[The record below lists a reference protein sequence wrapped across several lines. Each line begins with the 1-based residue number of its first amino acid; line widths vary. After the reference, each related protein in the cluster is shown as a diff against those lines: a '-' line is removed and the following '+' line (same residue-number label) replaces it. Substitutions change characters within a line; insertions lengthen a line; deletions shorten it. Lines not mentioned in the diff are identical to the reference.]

1 MSCIS
6 IFPART
12 NINDLFFLP
21 NVPKNGDCVLTPAV
35 CTCTKEPTGV
45 FELYAEV
52 INPPEDIIK
61 KIVGKSYIVAPV
73 LGKWDNSGQVKKRD
87 QIFIIDIVDKDCDSS
102 GCAFVSI
109 TANHIFSLLNSN
121 QIDFEG
127 FNSLVGDSKND
138 IRTYVT
144 AAVTPGFA
152 FSFGSSDIT
161 ERRNIKLDS
170 DKTRAGFVLDE
181 GGILSVFKGE
191 IHRDNLYFSIN
202 RRKEYSSGSV
212 ADPAFRLILGKEI
225 TNVKETID
233 YTETVTRLR
242 TTKVNGY
249 AVDFYTDNKKIGM
262 PYPVTRYYRSSKQT
276 DSERIDEAKRY
287 FESVNHPQVSYTI
300 QLSDINKSDEYS
312 GISGLIN
319 CDIGD
324 VGVVYSKISGINT
337 VQKVTRTVEDVL
349 EGCYT
354 EISLGNLKSS
364 IVRAVDQTR
373 IIGSGNSAVIP
384 EDSAGFTAIAAVSE
398 GADTVYAGGYEVPS
412 SVDGSYDAFIEYGDR
427 NAVVLSETENH
438 AHKHTYAYGGQYGLK
453 YSAMVSGDI
462 EPGIRGVVLWDYQN
476 TASINNI
483 IINKHTKC
491 IGKFGEYVF
500 LNLMS
505 LTNVTIPK
513 TVEYISPGAFGG
525 CKNLTDIYYDGT
537 IEEWIIL
544 NYGGTW
550 INVYDMTVHCSDG
563 ETVQPGQLGQRG
575 ET

>member
-52 INPPEDIIK
+52 IDPPEDIIK
-61 KIVGKSYIVAPV
+61 KIVCKSYIVAPV
-73 LGKWDNSGQVKKRD
+73 LGKWDNSRQVKKRD
-87 QIFIIDIVDKDCDSS
+87 QIFIIDTVDKDCDSS
-102 GCAFVSI
+102 GCAVVYI

-127 FNSLVGDSKND
+127 WNSLVGDNKND
-138 IRTYVT
+138 IYTYVLNMIL
-144 AAVTPGFA
+144 PGFE
-152 FSFGSSDIT
+152 FNFGKSDIT
-161 ERRNIKLDS
+161 EKYNIKLDS
-170 DKTRAGFVLDE
+170 DRTRAGAVLDE
-181 GGILSVFKGE
+181 GGILSAFKGE

-202 RRKEYSSGSV
+202 RRKEYSSGS
-212 ADPAFRLILGKEI
+212 ATDPAFRLILGKEI

-312 GISGLIN
+312 GISGLVN

-324 VGVVYSKISGINT
+324 VGDVYSKISGINT

-384 EDSAGFTAIAAVSE
+384 EDSAGFTAIVAASE
-398 GADTVYAGGYEVPS
+398 GADTVYTGGYEVPS
-412 SVDGSYDAFIEYGDR
+412 SVDGSYDAFIEYGDG
-427 NAVVLSETENH
+427 NAVVLSETVDY
-438 AHKHTYAYGGQYGLK
+438 ADKHTYAYGGQYGLK

-525 CKNLTDIYYDGT
+525 CKNLTNIYYDGT